1 MSDFVTSQRNVVTLA
16 NGDRVPALGQG
27 TWYLGDSRATHDREA
42 AALRA
47 GVAAGMTL
55 IDTAEMY
62 GNGRSERL
70 VGDALDGASAEGGQ
84 LREADGS
91 RAVALDREELYIVS
105 KVLPSNA
112 GDPDIFESCDATL
125 DNLGVDYLDLY
136 LLHWRGMVPLNET
149 VSCMEELVAEGKIR
163 AWGVSNFDTDDME
176 DLWRVPGGQNCQVNQ
191 VLYHPGSRGIEY
203 DLLPWMRERG
213 VALMA
218 YCPLAQA
225 GTLRGRLFRSPEI
238 AEVARRHG
246 ATVPQVILAWD
257 IRGGDTIAIPRSSR
271 PEHARE
277 NAAADL
283 IELTAE
289 DLALISRAFPA
300 PTYKVPLDME

>member
-1 MSDFVTSQRNVVTLA
+1 MSVFVTSQRHTVTLA

-42 AALRA
+42 LALRA
-47 GVAAGMTL
+47 GVRAGMTL

-70 VGDALDGASAEGGQ
+70 ICDALDGTSVTGGP
-84 LREADGS
+84 LREEGGS
-91 RAVALDREELYIVS
+91 RAASLDREDLFIVS

-112 GDPDIFESCDATL
+112 GRPDIFESCDNTL

-136 LLHWRGMVPLNET
+136 LLHWVGPVPFAET
-149 VSCMEELVAEGKIR
+149 VACMEELVAEGKIR
-163 AWGVSNFDTDDME
+163 AWGVSNFDTDEME
-176 DLWRVPGGQNCQVNQ
+176 ELWRVPGGSNCQVNQ
-191 VLYHPGSRGIEY
+191 VLYHPASRGIEY
-203 DLLPWMRERG
+203 DLLPWMRDHG

-225 GTLRGRLFRSPEI
+225 GTLRGRLFESPEL
-238 AEVARRHG
+238 AEVARRHD
-246 ATVPQVILAWD
+246 ATVAQVALAWD

-271 PEHARE
+271 SEHTIE
-277 NAAADL
+277 NAGADR
-283 IELTAE
+283 IELTDE

-300 PTYKVPLDME
+300 PSHKMPLDME

>member
-70 VGDALDGASAEGGQ
+70 VGDALDGTSAEGGQ

-91 RAVALDREELYIVS
+91 RARALDREELYIVS

-136 LLHWRGMVPLNET
+136 LLHWRGMVPLAET

-277 NAAADL
+277 NAAADR
-283 IELTAE
+283 IELTDE

-300 PTYKVPLDME
+300 PSYKMPLDME

>member
-42 AALRA
+42 AALRV